1 MAIDLDI
8 LVPADINRVELV
20 KECIARILSR
30 AEEEGLPFSKYDL
43 DDLKALPM
51 QDLQSLGT
59 LLGIKAPIKPQAILK
74 KGLKVYRSYTKLRPN
89 NPTALLLPSLLPI
102 IARAAREATLR

>member
-43 DDLKALPM
+43 DDLKALKFTEA
-51 QDLQSLGT
+51 SGSSA
-59 LLGIKAPIKPQAILK
+59 G
-74 KGLKVYRSYTKLRPN
+74 KLVG
-89 NPTALLLPSLLPI
+89 
-102 IARAAREATLR
+102 EKE